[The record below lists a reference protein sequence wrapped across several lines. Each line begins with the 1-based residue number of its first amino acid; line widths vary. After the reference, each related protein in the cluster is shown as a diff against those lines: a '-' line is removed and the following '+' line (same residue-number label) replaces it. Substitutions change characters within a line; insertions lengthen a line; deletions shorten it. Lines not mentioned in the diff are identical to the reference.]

1 MVEYRDPGTL
11 TFDAVIKRSD
21 VAGSSAFVPVPLDVP
36 ELFGTAGRVP
46 VHATFNDEP
55 YRGSLVP
62 FADGHL
68 LPVASDIE
76 ERTGCRPG
84 DSVRVKLSLDASVR
98 VVELDADVLDAFAA
112 AGVLPAYRA
121 MASSHQREFAQWI
134 GSASSAEL
142 RARRIGG
149 AIDMIADGLR
159 LT

>member
-21 VAGSSAFVPVPLDVP
+21 VAGFSAFVPVPLNVP

-84 DSVRVKLSLDASVR
+84 DSVRVKLCLDASVR
-98 VVELDADVLDAFAA
+98 VVELDSDVENAFSE
-112 AGVLPAYRA
+112 AGVLTAYRA
-121 MASSHQREFAQWI
+121 MSYSHQREYEQWI
-134 GSASSAEL
+134 TSAQEDGT
-142 RARRIGG
+142 RARRIGK
-149 AIDMIADGLR
+149 AIDLIGDGLR
-159 LT
+159 LK